1 MFTNKWVN
9 MILESHLDATLCL
22 YMSTKRLIFSKK
34 KKKKFVLKNSNG
46 KRVSFQIKSNQS
58 EHEGVR
64 KDTWDVRSSVDSF
77 FLQKHVLLSM
87 TLFSK
92 VLYVIVIFCWDGPYV
107 LRHNS
112 STYIGFSATD
122 SPESIGNLQK
132 DNLSKCIVFIFQ

>member
-1 MFTNKWVN
+1 MQCYACICPQNG
-9 MILESHLDATLCL
+9 L
-22 YMSTKRLIFSKK
+22 FSIE

>member
-1 MFTNKWVN
+1 MQCYAYICPQNG
-9 MILESHLDATLCL
+9 L
-22 YMSTKRLIFSKK
+22 FSIKK
-34 KKKKFVLKNSNG
+34 KMFVLKNSNS

-92 VLYVIVIFCWDGPYV
+92 VLYVIVIFCWDDPYV

-122 SPESIGNLQK
+122 SPESIGNLQN
-132 DNLSKCIVFIFQ
+132 DNLTKCIVFIFR